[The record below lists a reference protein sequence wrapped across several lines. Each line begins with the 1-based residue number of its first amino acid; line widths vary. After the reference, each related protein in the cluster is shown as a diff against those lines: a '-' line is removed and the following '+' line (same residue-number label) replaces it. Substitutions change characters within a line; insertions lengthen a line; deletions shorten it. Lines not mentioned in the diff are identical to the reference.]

1 MKVFVLR
8 SYGSPD
14 RLELTETD
22 PPAPGRGEVLIR
34 VRATSVNP
42 YDWHG
47 MRGEPYVARLMTS
60 NLGLRRP
67 RFGVLGCDLAGRV
80 EAVGADVTRF
90 RPGDDV
96 YALVEQGGFAEL
108 AVAAESLVAP
118 MPQRLSYEQAAA
130 VPMAAATALIALRE
144 AGRLQPGQT
153 VLVNGASG
161 GVGTFAVQIAR
172 ALGAKVTG
180 VCGPQNVEL
189 VKSLGADEVVDYSKQ
204 DFTRLGREFD
214 LMLDIAG
221 RSPVRACLR
230 ILTPKGTIV
239 IVGGPGGRWLQ
250 PVGHV
255 ASMLATGAVVSQR
268 IALAEVVGY
277 KPKHKLLTALTDL
290 IENHGVT
297 PAIDRHYPFAQI
309 PDAIRYQEQG
319 HAQGKVVV
327 TV

>member
-22 PPAPGRGEVLIR
+22 PPAPARDEVLVR

-47 MRGEPYVARLMTS
+47 MRGEPYVARLMTG

-96 YALVEQGGFAEL
+96 YALVEQGGFAEFA
-108 AVAAESLVAP
+108 AVAENLVAP

-130 VPMAAATALIALRE
+130 VPMAAMTALLALRE
-144 AGRLQPGQT
+144 VGRLQPGQT

-189 VKSLGADEVVDYSKQ
+189 VRSLGADEVVDYSKQ

-230 ILTPKGTIV
+230 ILTRKGTLV
-239 IVGGPGGRWLQ
+239 VVGGPGGRWVQ

-255 ASMLATGAVVSQR
+255 AAMLATGAVVSQR
-268 IALAEVVGY
+268 ITLAETVGH
-277 KPKHKLLTALTDL
+277 KQKHELLAALTDL

-297 PAIDRHYPFAQI
+297 PAIDRQYPFTQL
-309 PDAIRYQEQG
+309 PDAIRHQEQG